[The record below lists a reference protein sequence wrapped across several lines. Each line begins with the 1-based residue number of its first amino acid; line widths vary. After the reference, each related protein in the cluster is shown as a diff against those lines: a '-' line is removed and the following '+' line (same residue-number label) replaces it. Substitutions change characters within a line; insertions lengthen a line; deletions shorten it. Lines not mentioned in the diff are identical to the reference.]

1 MSVRIVIDSASD
13 ITKEKADALGLDLM
27 PLQTIFGDEEY
38 LDGVTLSHHEFYE
51 KLIESGIFPTTSQ
64 IPPHEFEH
72 KFKEIKEAGD
82 TAVVI
87 TLSSLLSGT
96 YQSAHLA
103 LDGYEDCIHLVDSK
117 NLCIGEQN
125 LVMYAIRLRDQGC
138 SAEEIVSELEDKKS
152 KICVL
157 AVFDTLEY
165 LKRGGRLS
173 STAAWAGNLLS
184 IKPVISVEKGEIVI
198 LGKARGS
205 KNGNNLLIQ
214 QVAAHGGIDFT
225 MPHCLGYTG
234 LDDTMLQKYLKDS
247 ASLWD
252 GKVAI
257 EDIPI
262 STVGSTIGTHAGPG
276 AIAVSF
282 FHP

>member
-27 PLQTIFGDEEY
+27 PLKTIFGDEEY

-117 NLCIGEQN
+117 NLCIGGQN

-282 FHP
+282 FHL

>member
-27 PLQTIFGDEEY
+27 PLKTIFGDEEY

-214 QVAAHGGIDFT
+214 QVATHGGIDFT
-225 MPHCLGYTG
+225 MPLCLGYTG

-282 FHP
+282 FHL

>member
-27 PLQTIFGDEEY
+27 PLKTIFGDDEY

>member
-27 PLQTIFGDEEY
+27 PLKTIFGDEEY

-184 IKPVISVEKGEIVI
+184 IKPVISAEKGEIVI

-234 LDDTMLQKYLKDS
+234 LDDTMLQKYLRDS

-252 GKVAI
+252 GTVAI

>member
-27 PLQTIFGDEEY
+27 PLKSHFGDEES

>member
-27 PLQTIFGDEEY
+27 PLKTIFGDEEY

-282 FHP
+282 FHL

>member
-27 PLQTIFGDEEY
+27 PLKTIFGDEEY

-96 YQSAHLA
+96 YQSVHLA

-225 MPHCLGYTG
+225 MPLCLGYTG

>member
-27 PLQTIFGDEEY
+27 PLKTIFGDEEY

-125 LVMYAIRLRDQGC
+125 LVMYAIRLRDQGY

>member
-27 PLQTIFGDEEY
+27 PLKIIFGDEEY

-184 IKPVISVEKGEIVI
+184 IKPVISAEKGEIVI

>member
-27 PLQTIFGDEEY
+27 PLKTIFGDEEY

-214 QVAAHGGIDFT
+214 QVATHGGIDFA
-225 MPHCLGYTG
+225 MPLCLGYTG

-282 FHP
+282 FHL